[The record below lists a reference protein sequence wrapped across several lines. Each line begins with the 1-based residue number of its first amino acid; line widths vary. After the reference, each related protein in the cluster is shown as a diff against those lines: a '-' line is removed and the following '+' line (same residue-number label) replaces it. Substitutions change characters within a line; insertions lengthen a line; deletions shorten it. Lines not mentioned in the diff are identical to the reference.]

1 MISDDAF
8 ASMVAEEVKNKL
20 SNKQRLQLMEK
31 ENWERWKETL
41 LALVDNLQE
50 QIEQI
55 EYDSEADRIRYESM
69 GADGKRL
76 VRESM
81 QAYSS
86 RKTKIARFLY
96 HVNKRLDEVVNMIDT
111 GESIKSNGWE
121 EAALFKKAIIKHRA
135 MLRDF
140 DLEET
145 SVDRALWDT
154 LNGKWTFDSIDAS
167 SL

>member
-50 QIEQI
+50 QIDQI
-55 EYDSEADRIRYESM
+55 EYDSEADRLRYESM
-69 GADGKRL
+69 GSDGKRL

>member
-8 ASMVAEEVKNKL
+8 ANMVAEEVKNKL
-20 SNKQRLQLMEK
+20 SNKQRLQLLEK

-55 EYDSEADRIRYESM
+55 EYDSEADRIRYEAM

-76 VRESM
+76 VRESA
-81 QAYSS
+81 QAYES
-86 RKTKIARFLY
+86 RKTKISRFLY
-96 HVNKRLDEVVNMIDT
+96 HVNKRLDEVVTMIDS
-111 GESIKSNGWE
+111 GETVKTNGWE
-121 EAALFKKAIIKHRA
+121 EATLFKKAIIKHRT

>member
-50 QIEQI
+50 QIDQI
-55 EYDSEADRIRYESM
+55 EYDSEADRLRYESM

>member
-20 SNKQRLQLMEK
+20 SQKQRQELLK
-31 ENWERWKETL
+31 PENWERWKETL

-55 EYDSEADRIRYESM
+55 DEDSEADRIRYEAM
-69 GADGKRL
+69 GSDGRRL
-76 VRESM
+76 VREST
-81 QAYSS
+81 QAYNS
-86 RKTKIARFLY
+86 RKMKVNRFLY
-96 HVNKRLDEVVNMIDT
+96 HVNKRLDEVMHMIET
-111 GESIKSNGWE
+111 GEAIKSDGWA
-121 EAALFKKAIIKHRA
+121 EAELFKKAIIKHRS

-145 SVDRALWDT
+145 SIDRALWDT
-154 LNGKWTFDSIDAS
+154 LNGKWSFDSIDAS